1 MLAAVAV
8 LSINVQAQDDERSR
22 KVINDM
28 IEKVRS
34 YSSMMIEFETELIDE
49 ENDLNVLQVG
59 VVQVKDKKFHLVLED
74 NTVISNGE
82 TVWTYS
88 EDLNEVTINDPEEFG
103 DDMDPSQLF
112 TMYEKGFKSVF
123 VKEGTLN
130 GNAVYELKLFPL
142 KPAEKPYH
150 TILLTVNKTTKIAEK
165 VVLLYKEGN
174 KVSYVV
180 TKFSGDPAMA
190 ADLFTFNKA
199 KYPGV
204 EVNDMR

>member
-1 MLAAVAV
+1 MIAAVAV

-34 YSSMMIEFETELIDE
+34 YSSMTIEFETQFIDE
-49 ENDLNVLQVG
+49 ENDINMLQVG
-59 VVQVKDKKFHLVLED
+59 VVQVNDKKFHLVLEE

-88 EDLNEVTINDPEEFG
+88 TDLNEVTINDPEELG

-123 VKEGTLN
+123 LDESTLN
-130 GNAVYELKLFPL
+130 GKPVYELKLFPL

-150 TILLTVNKTTKIAEK
+150 TVLLTVNKNTKIAEK

-174 KVSYVV
+174 EVSYMI
-180 TKFSGDPAMA
+180 TKFTGDPTLP
-190 ADLFTFNKA
+190 ADLFIFNKA